1 MICDAWE
8 HCYRTVAARSR
19 RTNYWKLSLRKLG
32 KQERRSELVSAEN
45 SPRRASSGPHK
56 RLVAA
61 LWATNLKR
69 IAASLMHR
77 KRPTMDRRLRPDWTS
92 VDKKHVSARRRNQ
105 HASRVCWRLCQTPG
119 VSQRR
124 PTISAENSPRR
135 ASLWTLQQ
143 RDRTTDSPIMPE
155 IDLSA
160 RS

>member
-8 HCYRTVAARSR
+8 DRYRTTAARSR

-32 KQERRSELVSAEN
+32 KQERRSELVSAED
-45 SPRRASSGPHK
+45 SPRRASSGRHK

-61 LWATNLKR
+61 LWATNPKR

-77 KRPTMDRRLRPDWTS
+77 KRLTMDRRLRPDWTS

-105 HASRVCWRLCQTPG
+105 HASRVCWRLHQTPG

-135 ASLWTLQQ
+135 ASSGHYNSNKAIKDGNRL
-143 RDRTTDSPIMPE
+143 
-155 IDLSA
+155 
-160 RS
+160 